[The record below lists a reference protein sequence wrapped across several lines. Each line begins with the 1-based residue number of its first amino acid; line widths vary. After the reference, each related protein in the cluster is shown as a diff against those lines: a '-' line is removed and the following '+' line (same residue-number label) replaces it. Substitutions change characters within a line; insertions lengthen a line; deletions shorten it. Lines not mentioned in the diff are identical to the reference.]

1 MIHVYRIDSRCVM
14 CGAEVPEGM
23 MVCPICVKRVETHPQ
38 CTVLSA
44 QPRPPRSRL
53 SSQHHAIHM
62 RFFFRRK
69 PHSRRLK

>member
-23 MVCPICVKRVETHPQ
+23 MVCPICVKGVETHPQ

-44 QPRPPRSRL
+44 QPQPPRSRL
-53 SSQHHAIHM
+53 IRQHHTNHEHFI
-62 RFFFRRK
+62 FRRK
-69 PHSRRLK
+69 THPRRLK